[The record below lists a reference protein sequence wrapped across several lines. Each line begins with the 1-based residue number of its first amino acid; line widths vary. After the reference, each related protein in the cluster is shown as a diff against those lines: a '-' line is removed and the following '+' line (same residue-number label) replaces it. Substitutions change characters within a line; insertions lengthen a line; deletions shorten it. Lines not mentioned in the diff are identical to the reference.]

1 MREAFV
7 ILEAPAAHGPAPLSF
22 DLFGSI
28 TTLYRRG
35 LKAVH
40 LENRG
45 KQLRAETAISGL
57 QRRATASRNG
67 GVFYA
72 RNVAEPPITFLWGLP
87 TGSRK
92 ACRFLCNG
100 YCRPESNPHPSTAI
114 ESGNKVLQRRPL
126 PWQELSLSARSD
138 TSPLPRAFIQPSQL
152 RPRLRRPHP
161 SLLLRRRTMNKKI
174 YTDMVEA
181 ADCLETLGKLSQ
193 VFFSDI
199 EPVDGLTDDRTGLTL
214 SYLMR
219 VIGERL
225 NADLAEIYEQP
236 AALNPTRTNTQ
247 REKK

>member
-1 MREAFV
+1 MRGAFV
-7 ILEAPAAHGPAPLSF
+7 ILEAPAAYGPAPLSF

-92 ACRFLCNG
+92 ACRFRCNG
-100 YCRPESNPHPSTAI
+100 YCRPESNPRPSTAI
-114 ESGNKVLQRRPL
+114 ESGNKVLQRRPR
-126 PWQELSLSARSD
+126 PWQETSLSAHSD
-138 TSPLPRAFIQPSQL
+138 TSPPPHAFIPRLKQL
-152 RPRLRRPHP
+152 RRRRPHP
-161 SLLLRRRTMNKKI
+161 SLLLRRCTMNKKI

-225 NADLAEIYEQP
+225 NADLAELYEQP
-236 AALNPTRTNTQ
+236 QRPA
-247 REKK
+247 REKIDNKGAQK

>member
-1 MREAFV
+1 MREAFA
-7 ILEAPAAHGPAPLSF
+7 ILEAPAAYGPAPLSF
-22 DLFGSI
+22 DLFGCI

-45 KQLRAETAISGL
+45 KQLRAESGISEL

-72 RNVAEPPITFLWGLP
+72 RNVAEPPITFLWGLLS
-87 TGSRK
+87 GSRK

-100 YCRPESNPHPSTAI
+100 YSRPVSNPRPSTGI
-114 ESGNKVLQRRPL
+114 ESGNKVLQRRPR
-126 PWQELSLSARSD
+126 PWQETSLSARSD
-138 TSPLPRAFIQPSQL
+138 TFPLPHAFIQPLQL
-152 RPRLRRPHP
+152 RRRRPHP
-161 SLLLRRRTMNKKI
+161 SLLLRRCTMNKKI